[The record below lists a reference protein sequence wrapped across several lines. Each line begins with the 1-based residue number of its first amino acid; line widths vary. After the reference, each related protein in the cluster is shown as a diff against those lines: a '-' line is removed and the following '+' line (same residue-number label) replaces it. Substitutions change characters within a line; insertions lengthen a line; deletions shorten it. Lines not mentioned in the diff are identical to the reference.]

1 MEGGRVE
8 GGMEEEEGLEERGM
22 EVEEGLRSTLS
33 FCGWLTALKVLA
45 VSLGKVGWRIGV
57 AEVED

>member
-1 MEGGRVE
+1 ME

-33 FCGWLTALKVLA
+33 FCGWLTALNVLA
-45 VSLGKVGWRIGV
+45 VSLGEVGWRS
-57 AEVED
+57 